1 MLVVDIAID
10 QIEPGERRRQDMGD
24 IPVRKTRFKRLRVAR
39 VPDASM
45 QPIHKEE
52 KMTIKTLDD
61 KGLPVWGQLPLLTAD
76 GEMVWERR
84 TNMKLEGYAWN
95 YILRDDVA
103 IKNQIIAGRWRSE
116 ALERWSA
123 DEFDTEAE
131 RLREEREDAQGAV

>member
-1 MLVVDIAID
+1 MLK
-10 QIEPGERRRQDMGD
+10 
-24 IPVRKTRFKRLRVAR
+24 RKT
-39 VPDASM
+39 M

-95 YILRDDVA
+95 YILRDGVA

-123 DEFDTEAE
+123 DEFDTGAE
-131 RLREEREDAQGAV
+131 RLPEEREDAQGAA